1 MPFEEEY
8 DIPYGQ
14 VSFDKVA
21 LKSLVLQLIT
31 GSIIISNDSKIDIT
45 KWAKSM
51 PALYE
56 KRFGKGKVGMNN
68 FKIWAETYA
77 EYLTWYIT
85 DEKLEELGFDNTE
98 ICAICAHDMIEEL
111 TKLPENDYIKGILM
125 HSKVFNIMTTS
136 EIENRVAEYERAL
149 EEAIE
154 ESNSVEG
161 YENAL
166 QSPDN
171 ESPLTEEEQDILDQA
186 VEDAHQEIPTNSAT
200 LLVDEATS
208 RFSSAIWY
216 ENIQKKAVI
225 LAGVGGIGSYVGF
238 LLARMKPTAMF
249 IYDDDIVETV
259 NMSGQLYG
267 QSDLGRPKV
276 SALAEMIRNYAGY
289 SSVFAISERFTDE
302 SEASDIMICGFDNMA
317 ARRLFFNKWVNH
329 VQSKPEEE
337 RKDCLFIDG
346 RLTAEEFQVLCIRG
360 DDEYNINRYNNEFLF
375 SDAEADET
383 ICSYKQTTFC
393 ANMIASYMVNLFV
406 NFCANQCEPLIDR
419 DLPFLITYNAETM
432 YLKTEV

>member
-1 MPFEEEY
+1 
-8 DIPYGQ
+8 
-14 VSFDKVA
+14 
-21 LKSLVLQLIT
+21 
-31 GSIIISNDSKIDIT
+31 
-45 KWAKSM
+45 
-51 PALYE
+51 
-56 KRFGKGKVGMNN
+56 
-68 FKIWAETYA
+68 
-77 EYLTWYIT
+77 
-85 DEKLEELGFDNTE
+85 
-98 ICAICAHDMIEEL
+98 
-111 TKLPENDYIKGILM
+111 
-125 HSKVFNIMTTS
+125 MTTS
-136 EIENRVAEYERAL
+136 EIENRVAESERDL

-154 ESNSVEG
+154 EFNSVEE

-166 QSPDN
+166 QSLDN
-171 ESPLTEEEQDILDQA
+171 ESPLTEEEQAILDQA

-216 ENIQKKAVI
+216 EKIQEKTVI
-225 LAGVGGIGSYVGF
+225 VAGCGGIGSWTTL
-238 LLARMKPTAMF
+238 LLARMKPASMF
-249 IYDDDIVETV
+249 LYDNDTIEAV
-259 NMSGQLYG
+259 NMSGQLYS

-289 SSVFAISERFTDE
+289 GSVFAISERFTEE

-317 ARRLFFNKWVNH
+317 ARKLFFNKWVSH
-329 VQSKPEEE
+329 VQSKPEEN
-337 RKDCLFIDG
+337 RKNCLFIDG
-346 RLTAEEFQVLCIRG
+346 RLAAEEFQVLCIKG

-406 NFCANQCEPLIDR
+406 NFCANEVGAYR
-419 DLPFLITYNAETM
+419 DLPFLTTYNAETM

>member
-1 MPFEEEY
+1 
-8 DIPYGQ
+8 
-14 VSFDKVA
+14 
-21 LKSLVLQLIT
+21 
-31 GSIIISNDSKIDIT
+31 
-45 KWAKSM
+45 
-51 PALYE
+51 
-56 KRFGKGKVGMNN
+56 MN
-68 FKIWAETYA
+68 
-77 EYLTWYIT
+77 
-85 DEKLEELGFDNTE
+85 
-98 ICAICAHDMIEEL
+98 EEL
-111 TKLPENDYIKGILM
+111 TTQESLPATMQEAYDSLMESINDDHIEEFNREGEASMIVINALLIGIREGEAAL
-125 HSKVFNIMTTS
+125 HSILPLNGVAHTYRIVYSNVHDREPLHIYVNEHFKDIIS
-136 EIENRVAEYERAL
+136 EAWDSVAEISTNDTGDEISFEL
-149 EEAIE
+149 
-154 ESNSVEG
+154 S
-161 YENAL
+161 
-166 QSPDN
+166 
-171 ESPLTEEEQDILDQA
+171 EEEQAILDQA

-216 ENIQKKAVI
+216 ENIQKKTVI

-238 LLARMKPTAMF
+238 LLARMKPASMF
-249 IYDDDIVETV
+249 IYDDDIVEAV

-267 QSDLGRPKV
+267 QSDLGRTKV

-289 SSVFAISERFTDE
+289 SSVFAINERFTNE

-337 RKDCLFIDG
+337 RKNCLFIDG
-346 RLTAEEFQVLCIRG
+346 RLAAEEFQVLCIKG

-419 DLPFLITYNAETM
+419 DLPFLTTYNAETM

>member
-1 MPFEEEY
+1 MNEEIATQENLPATMQEAY
-8 DIPYGQ
+8 DSLMENLSENTIPA
-14 VSFDKVA
+14 S
-21 LKSLVLQLIT
+21 
-31 GSIIISNDSKIDIT
+31 
-45 KWAKSM
+45 
-51 PALYE
+51 
-56 KRFGKGKVGMNN
+56 
-68 FKIWAETYA
+68 
-77 EYLTWYIT
+77 
-85 DEKLEELGFDNTE
+85 DN
-98 ICAICAHDMIEEL
+98 
-111 TKLPENDYIKGILM
+111 
-125 HSKVFNIMTTS
+125 S
-136 EIENRVAEYERAL
+136 IENNGDSISFEL
-149 EEAIE
+149 
-154 ESNSVEG
+154 S
-161 YENAL
+161 
-166 QSPDN
+166 
-171 ESPLTEEEQDILDQA
+171 EEEQAILDQA

-216 ENIQKKAVI
+216 ENIQKKTVI
-225 LAGVGGIGSYVGF
+225 LAGVGGIGSFCGF
-238 LLARMKPTAMF
+238 LLARMKPASMF
-249 IYDDDIVETV
+249 IYDNDIVEAV

-276 SALAEMIRNYAGY
+276 SALAEMIRNYADY
-289 SSVFAISERFTDE
+289 SSVFAIKERFTEE

-317 ARRLFFNKWVNH
+317 ARKLFFNKWVNH

-337 RKDCLFIDG
+337 RKNCLFIDG
-346 RLTAEEFQVLCIRG
+346 RLAAEEFQVLCIKG

-419 DLPFLITYNAETM
+419 DLPFLTTYNAETV

>member
-1 MPFEEEY
+1 
-8 DIPYGQ
+8 
-14 VSFDKVA
+14 
-21 LKSLVLQLIT
+21 
-31 GSIIISNDSKIDIT
+31 
-45 KWAKSM
+45 
-51 PALYE
+51 
-56 KRFGKGKVGMNN
+56 
-68 FKIWAETYA
+68 
-77 EYLTWYIT
+77 
-85 DEKLEELGFDNTE
+85 
-98 ICAICAHDMIEEL
+98 
-111 TKLPENDYIKGILM
+111 
-125 HSKVFNIMTTS
+125 MTTS
-136 EIENRVAEYERAL
+136 EIENRVAESERDL

-154 ESNSVEG
+154 EFNSFGE

-166 QSPDN
+166 QSLDN
-171 ESPLTEEEQDILDQA
+171 ESPLTEEEQAILDQA

-216 ENIQKKAVI
+216 EKIQEKTVI
-225 LAGVGGIGSYVGF
+225 VAGCGGIGSWTTL
-238 LLARMKPTAMF
+238 LLARMKPASMF
-249 IYDDDIVETV
+249 IYDNDTIEAV
-259 NMSGQLYG
+259 NMSGQLYS

-289 SSVFAISERFTDE
+289 GSVFAISERFTEE

-317 ARRLFFNKWVNH
+317 ARKLFFNKWLSH

-337 RKDCLFIDG
+337 RKNCLFIDG
-346 RLTAEEFQVLCIRG
+346 RLAAEEFQVLCIKG

-375 SDAEADET
+375 SDVEADET

-406 NFCANQCEPLIDR
+406 NFCANEVGAYR
-419 DLPFLITYNAETM
+419 DLPFLTTYNAETM

>member
-1 MPFEEEY
+1 
-8 DIPYGQ
+8 
-14 VSFDKVA
+14 
-21 LKSLVLQLIT
+21 
-31 GSIIISNDSKIDIT
+31 
-45 KWAKSM
+45 
-51 PALYE
+51 
-56 KRFGKGKVGMNN
+56 
-68 FKIWAETYA
+68 
-77 EYLTWYIT
+77 
-85 DEKLEELGFDNTE
+85 
-98 ICAICAHDMIEEL
+98 
-111 TKLPENDYIKGILM
+111 
-125 HSKVFNIMTTS
+125 MTTS
-136 EIENRVAEYERAL
+136 EIENRVAEFKRAL
-149 EEAIE
+149 GEATEEFNSMEDYEAIFQDI
-154 ESNSVEG
+154 S
-161 YENAL
+161 
-166 QSPDN
+166 DD
-171 ESPLTEEEQDILDQA
+171 SPLTEEEQDILDQA

-216 ENIQKKAVI
+216 ENIQKKTVI

-238 LLARMKPTAMF
+238 LLARMKPASMF
-249 IYDDDIVETV
+249 IYDDDIVEAV

-267 QSDLGRPKV
+267 QSDLGRAKV
-276 SALAEMIRNYAGY
+276 SALTEMIRNYASY
-289 SSVFAISERFTDE
+289 SRVFAINERFTNE

-337 RKDCLFIDG
+337 RKNCLFIDG
-346 RLTAEEFQVLCIRG
+346 RLAAEEFQVLCIRG